1 MFRILLITGVPMFGW
16 CVIVSVS
23 SVQLLNFLYGSEY
36 TSYAWLLPLGALS
49 YAFGYINR
57 VFGIVLISRQMP
69 QALFHSQ
76 VAQSLFFW
84 TIGLAATYE
93 FGLKGA
99 AVTMVGATFVQCLVL
114 FRAYRSEMTPVTRLS
129 VTEMLMLRPD
139 AGGLL

>member
-1 MFRILLITGVPMFGW
+1 VH
-16 CVIVSVS
+16 
-23 SVQLLNFLYGSEY
+23 LLNFLYGSEY
-36 TSYAWLLPLGALS
+36 ESYAWLLPLGALS
-49 YAFGYINR
+49 YAFSYINR

-84 TIGLAATYE
+84 TIGLAATYQ

-99 AVTMVGATFVQCLVL
+99 AVTMVGSSFAQCLVL

-129 VTEMLMLRPD
+129 VTEMLMLKPD